1 MAFFEKYK
9 SQDVGPTRARLA
21 ELIALFE
28 AHRHTMTVRELKE
41 VRAEID
47 ELTERLRVERERV

>member
-28 AHRHTMTVRELKE
+28 AHRHTMTVRELE
-41 VRAEID
+41 ELRAEID